1 MAFLDQVREG
11 FREIHID
18 DAIKE
23 QALAYLQQWLT
34 EPAFAAYRRQL
45 EWLIHE
51 KQWAGLLDRFYQ
63 ILPFGTGGRRGP
75 VGLSGSGKT
84 INMSSAGMLI
94 ETDQVLLPGWRV
106 EVEVSGPFQVDDQ
119 VFLKLL
125 VTGRIVRSVSSP
137 VPLAGLHISR
147 HTFQTPGADRLKP

>member
-1 MAFLDQVREG
+1 MSNVPESGRLERRASQRF
-11 FREIHID
+11 
-18 DAIKE
+18 AIE
-23 QALAYLQQWLT
+23 RRIR
-34 EPAFAAYRRQL
+34 YRVV
-45 EWLIHE
+45 
-51 KQWAGLLDRFYQ
+51 
-63 ILPFGTGGRRGP
+63 GRRGP

-84 INMSSAGMLI
+84 INMSSVGMLI
-94 ETDQVLLPGWRV
+94 ETDQLLLSGWRV